1 MTSWKSK
8 SACIPCAGAKE
19 GSDGE
24 VSPTQPS
31 QPEVRKCPQPHTH
44 RYVGRTV
51 TQSHF
56 HSMEMK
62 DHTALSRCAFL
73 NSMDN
78 KRTRLA

>member
-8 SACIPCAGAKE
+8 SACAPCAGAKE

-31 QPEVRKCPQPHTH
+31 QQEVRKCPQPYTHTD
-44 RYVGRTV
+44 VLEEQS
-51 TQSHF
+51 QSHF

-62 DHTALSRCAFL
+62 YHTALSCCAFL

-78 KRTRLA
+78 KRTRLG